1 MTAPSASYSSES
13 GTWRPYCAAQSFHDS
28 FRVGRRAAW
37 IWAST
42 KGMPPRMSDRPTAA
56 SDCRVHGGRYPHG
69 IRARLTQHEALD
81 LASHC
86 LGQLA
91 VEVHD
96 VRVLIALEPLLAPG
110 LQLLRER
117 RRGHVPGAQGDAG
130 LEACQPL
137 HRDADHGGLQHRR
150 VLAQR
155 VLDLDR

>member
-1 MTAPSASYSSES
+1 MMVPSASYSSES

-42 KGMPPRMSDRPTAA
+42 KGMPSSMPYDPTSASDR
-56 SDCRVHGGRYPHG
+56 RGHGSRYAFG
-69 IRARLTQHEALD
+69 IRARLAQHEALD
-81 LASHC
+81 LAGHR

-110 LQLLRER
+110 LQLMRER
-117 RRGHVPGAQGDAG
+117 R
-130 LEACQPL
+130 
-137 HRDADHGGLQHRR
+137 
-150 VLAQR
+150 
-155 VLDLDR
+155 